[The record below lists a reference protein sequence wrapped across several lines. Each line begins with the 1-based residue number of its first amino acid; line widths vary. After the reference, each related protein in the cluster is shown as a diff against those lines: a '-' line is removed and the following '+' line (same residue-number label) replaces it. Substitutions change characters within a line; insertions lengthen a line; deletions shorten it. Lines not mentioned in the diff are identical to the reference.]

1 VVYWLFSS
9 AIFHK
14 KAPFLTGLFIKV
26 VFIYLKTKQQAST
39 NVIHIDATY
48 IHTLRLN
55 TIFDCLVNCL
65 NSNWSIEGQYT
76 NFAKDS
82 FMNTSIAAN
91 GTKTTKED
99 TLSGKSFGV
108 TGLYHFNPM

>member
-1 VVYWLFSS
+1 M
-9 AIFHK
+9 
-14 KAPFLTGLFIKV
+14 
-26 VFIYLKTKQQAST
+26 
-39 NVIHIDATY
+39 
-48 IHTLRLN
+48 R
-55 TIFDCLVNCL
+55 L

-108 TGLYHFNPM
+108 TGHIPLLSFTWTDVATKTDNAITFNCVFILLPLIIFFKKLVDSFRA